1 MNAPHVLFD
10 RKLLRQRQR
19 RAGKAGAENFL
30 LARTA
35 EELLARL
42 GTITRKFPRAALL
55 ATPDADGLR
64 SQLLASG
71 KAERVDVLDIDDD
84 AESITGAAARD
95 YDLVIS
101 LLAMQWLNDLPG
113 VLAQIRR
120 LLKPDGLLLAAMIGG
135 DSLAELRGAL
145 ASAESEIEGGISPR
159 VSPFVEVRVLGGLL
173 QRAGLALP
181 VTDVDRFTVRYADA
195 LALMRDLRRMGATNI
210 LHERSRKPLKRAT
223 LFRAAEIYRERFADA
238 DGRVRATF
246 EILWLSGWAPHESQQ
261 RPLRPGSAKARLA
274 DALRAVEIPAGEK
287 TGRRKS

>member
-10 RKLLRQRQR
+10 RKLLRERQR

-55 ATPDADGLR
+55 ATPDTGGLR
-64 SQLLASG
+64 RQLLASG
-71 KAERVDVLDIDDD
+71 KIETVDVLDIDDA
-84 AESITGAAARD
+84 AEQITGAAARD

-120 LLKPDGLLLAAMIGG
+120 LLKPDGLLLAAMVGG
-135 DSLAELRGAL
+135 DSLAELRDAL

-195 LALMRDLRRMGATNI
+195 LALMHDLRRMGATNI

-238 DGRVRATF
+238 DDRVRATF

-261 RPLRPGSAKARLA
+261 QPLRPGSAKARLA